1 MRISYALQILW
12 AKHFEVQKLYLQ
24 NILQSVSKFTVVTSF
39 KCELITLIKAGNLV
53 VKDTFVIAYFLEL
66 FPLKK

>member
-39 KCELITLIKAGNLV
+39 KCELITPIIKLKLKLKLV
-53 VKDTFVIAYFLEL
+53 IWL
-66 FPLKK
+66 